1 MAWKNQ
7 SRRILN
13 TSLRASTQALL
24 LLGASIYFMASSL
37 GCYSFTGAAL
47 PPHIKTIA
55 IPIFNDES
63 RSGVPN
69 LRERLTQELTQRVQ
83 TQSPLIIEQSRTQ
96 AHSIIEAVVTAY
108 SDVPS
113 VIGGQTERATQNR
126 ITIRVSATYRDLVKK
141 KILFKQDFNG
151 VQDYPIGNFQAQQQA
166 IARAITTIA
175 DDMLNR
181 ILSGW

>member
-1 MAWKNQ
+1 MVRQNQ
-7 SRRILN
+7 PRTVLNLIQSIRVKILLQSAVIIACLCSN
-13 TSLRASTQALL
+13 
-24 LLGASIYFMASSL
+24 I

-47 PPHIKTIA
+47 PPHIRTIA

-69 LRERLTQELTQRVQ
+69 LRERLTQELTRRVQ
-83 TQSPLIIEQSRTQ
+83 TQSPLIIEQSRTD
-96 AHSIIEAVVTAY
+96 ANSIVEATVVAY
-108 SDVPS
+108 TDVPS

-141 KILFKQDFNG
+141 KILFKQDFSG
-151 VQDYPIGNFQAQQQA
+151 VQDYPIGNFPAQQQA
-166 IARAITTIA
+166 IERAIVTIT
-175 DDMLNR
+175 DDILNK

>member
-1 MAWKNQ
+1 MKRWLKQ
-7 SRRILN
+7 WVWVFTLPV
-13 TSLRASTQALL
+13 LAS
-24 LLGASIYFMASSL
+24 
-37 GCYSFTGAAL
+37 CYSFTGAAL

-69 LRERLTQELTQRVQ
+69 LRERLTQELTKRVQ
-83 TQSPLIIEQSRTQ
+83 MQSPLIIEQSRTE
-96 AHSIIEAVVTAY
+96 AHSILEATVTAY

-141 KILFKQDFNG
+141 KTLFRQDFSG
-151 VQDYPIGNFQAQQQA
+151 VQDYPIGNFVAQQQA
-166 IARAITTIA
+166 IERAILTIA
-175 DDMLNR
+175 DDMLNK